1 MRHAEIEFDLDFG
14 QIRPI
19 RTSFVLN
26 GAYMRTDMYSTSESY
41 FRKSPD
47 SGGVYKDIGIYA
59 SGDGSRYSRFSTN
72 LRVIHNIPKIGFVI
86 SMSLQTIWID
96 TQENLGT
103 DNIRLSHT
111 SAHLT

>member
-1 MRHAEIEFDLDFG
+1 M
-14 QIRPI
+14 
-19 RTSFVLN
+19 
-26 GAYMRTDMYSTSESY
+26 
-41 FRKSPD
+41 
-47 SGGVYKDIGIYA
+47 YKDIGIYA

-103 DNIRLSHT
+103 DNIRPVAYLSASNLKYVPVGENDHRKG
-111 SAHLT
+111 HGILYIPLI